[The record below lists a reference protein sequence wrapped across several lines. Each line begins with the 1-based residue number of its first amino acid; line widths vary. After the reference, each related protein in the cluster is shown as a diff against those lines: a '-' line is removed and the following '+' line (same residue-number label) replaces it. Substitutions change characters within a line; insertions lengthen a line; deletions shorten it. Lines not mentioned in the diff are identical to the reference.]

1 MCVLSEL
8 NSINIRILRYFYSIN
23 IQSHHISVR
32 FISICGSISSSSWKH
47 SGGGTDF
54 IAATVVLTL
63 TAARATVGLLFK
75 NGAHAYVPLRWKSG
89 RAFNQAGSSLRGA
102 SDATAS

>member
-1 MCVLSEL
+1 MRVLSEL
-8 NSINIRILRYFYSIN
+8 NSIKIRMLRYFYSIN
-23 IQSHHISVR
+23 IQYHYMSVS
-32 FISICGSISSSSWKH
+32 FISIYGSISSPSWKH
-47 SGGGTDF
+47 SGGGADF
-54 IAATVVLTL
+54 IAAAVILTL

-75 NGAHAYVPLRWKSG
+75 NGAHAYGPLRWKSG